1 MSLLLSS
8 FIIGFSAAAS
18 PGVIQTTVFQTSLLG
33 KKRQGI
39 VLASGV
45 AAMNFIILV
54 LSYFGISQF
63 IKIPWLY
70 YGIGMVGVG
79 YMLFVGITGL
89 LKSLGKLSNSDNP
102 IEKQSFLNGMVLCAL
117 SPLTY
122 VYFIGVATS
131 FLNIK
136 EHIFQTIIANSLSLA
151 IGSFLCFVLVAYL
164 GSAINKT
171 GNKKIIA
178 SFNFLA
184 SLVII
189 IFSVRLF
196 FNLLGFF

>member
-18 PGVIQTTVFQTSLLG
+18 PGVVQTTVFQTSLLG

-39 VLASGV
+39 ILASGV
-45 AAMNFIILV
+45 ATMNFIILV

-70 YGIGMVGVG
+70 YGIGAVGVG
-79 YMLFVGITGL
+79 YMLFIGITGL
-89 LKSLGKLSNSDNP
+89 LKSLGRSSNSGNP
-102 IEKQSFLNGMVLCAL
+102 IEKQSFLHGVLLCVL

-122 VYFIGVATS
+122 IYFIGVATS

-136 EHIFQTIIANSLSLA
+136 H
-151 IGSFLCFVLVAYL
+151 
-164 GSAINKT
+164 
-171 GNKKIIA
+171 
-178 SFNFLA
+178 
-184 SLVII
+184 
-189 IFSVRLF
+189 F
-196 FNLLGFF
+196 FWCLNRVT